1 MRACCRLT
9 GKCIRAVNMGSYN
22 YLGFAQPTGACA
34 DDAERTTRHMG
45 IGVCSSRH
53 ELGITLLSLLTFTP
67 PANSLLLPSP
77 VSYTHLTLPTKRIV

>member
-45 IGVCSSRH
+45 VGVCSSRH

-67 PANSLLLPSP
+67 PGIPFSYLLS
-77 VSYTHLTLPTKRIV
+77 VSYTHLTLPTIYSV